1 MNLQIDGVTIADIQE
16 NDAAM
21 LLKMF
26 ASGNG
31 YVMRAEYQLER
42 EQAVAFTSQG
52 RVEQF
57 ASQFTASIT
66 LRGSVPV

>member
-26 ASGNG
+26 SSGGG

-42 EQAVAFTSQG
+42 EQAVAFTPKG
-52 RVEQF
+52 RVEKF
-57 ASQFTASIT
+57 ASPFTVSLS